1 MNKVLIYDADCP
13 LCRAYT
19 KGLVLAGT
27 LPAEAR
33 KPSSS
38 LTDDVQICQLD
49 PVRRRHEIPLLD
61 LETGE
66 TRYGVDAILT
76 ILGES
81 WPRFAQFFRK
91 TVLFDLARRFY
102 AFVSYNRRI
111 IFPVPAERWHIMDL
125 TPDFSAAYRL
135 IFLLLLYTA
144 LLVSH
149 LVSVAHLDGLALTM
163 LVGQIGVAQ
172 LYIVRHSTQTRLAN
186 SLDYMGHLGMSLL
199 IGGFIKAIGVALN
212 VPELLLLGNA
222 IMVWQHVTRLRVMQ
236 LPDYL
241 NLPFVAFALLNH

>member
-19 KGLVLAGT
+19 KGLVVAGT

-33 KPSSS
+33 KPSTF
-38 LTDDVQICQLD
+38 LTDEAQIGQLD

-81 WPRFAQFFRK
+81 WPRFTRFIRE

-102 AFVSYNRRI
+102 AFISYNRRI
-111 IFPVPAERWHIMDL
+111 IFPVPAERCHIMDL
-125 TPDFSAAYRL
+125 TPDFNAAHRL
-135 IFLLLLYTA
+135 IFLLVLYGS

-149 LVSVAHLDGLALTM
+149 LVAVEHLDSLVLAA
-163 LVGQIGVAQ
+163 LVGQIAVTQ

-186 SLDYMGHLGMSLL
+186 VLDYMGHLGMSMLV
-199 IGGFIKAIGVALN
+199 GGLVKATGAALN
-212 VPELLLLGNA
+212 VPELLLVGNA
-222 IMVWQHVTRLRVMQ
+222 IMIWQHITRLRVMQ

-241 NLPFVAFALLNH
+241 NLPFVAFVLLNH

>member
-33 KPSSS
+33 KPSTC
-38 LTDDVQICQLD
+38 LTDDAQIRQLD

-81 WPRFAQFFRK
+81 WPRFARFCRK

-125 TPDFSAAYRL
+125 TPDFSATYRL
-135 IFLLLLYTA
+135 VFLLLLYTA

-149 LVSVAHLDGLALTM
+149 LVFVAHLDGLALTM
-163 LVGQIGVAQ
+163 LIGQIGIAQ
-172 LYIVRHSTQTRLAN
+172 LYIGWHSTQTRFAN
-186 SLDYMGHLGMSLL
+186 GLDYMGHLGMSILA
-199 IGGFIKAIGVALN
+199 GGLVKAVGVALN

-222 IMVWQHVTRLRVMQ
+222 LMIWQHIARLRVMQ

-241 NLPFVAFALLNH
+241 NLPFIAFVLLN

>member
-19 KGLVLAGT
+19 KGLVVAGA
-27 LPAEAR
+27 LPANAR
-33 KPSSS
+33 KPSTSVTS
-38 LTDDVQICQLD
+38 EAQIKQLD
-49 PVRRRHEIPLLD
+49 SVRRRHEIPLLD

-66 TRYGVDAILT
+66 TRYGVDAVLT

-81 WPRFAQFFRK
+81 WPRFARFVRE

-102 AFVSYNRRI
+102 AFISYNRRI

-135 IFLLLLYTA
+135 VFLLLLYTA

-149 LVSVAHLDGLALTM
+149 LAAVAHPDPLALAM

-172 LYIVRHSTQTRLAN
+172 VYIVRHSTQTRLAN

-199 IGGFIKAIGVALN
+199 LGGFVNAVGAALN
-212 VPELLLLGNA
+212 VPELLLVGNA
-222 IMVWQHVTRLRVMQ
+222 IMVWQHITRLRVMQ

-241 NLPFVAFALLNH
+241 NLPFVAFALLS